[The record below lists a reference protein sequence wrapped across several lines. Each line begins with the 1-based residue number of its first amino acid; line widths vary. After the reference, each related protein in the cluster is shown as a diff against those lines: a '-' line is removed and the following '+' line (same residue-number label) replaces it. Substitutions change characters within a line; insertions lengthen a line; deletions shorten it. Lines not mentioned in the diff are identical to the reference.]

1 MNRIKTMSSAK
12 DSIGRGLDRRL
23 FLESAGLGAL
33 FFAADLPALGTFH
46 PEPMQSSV
54 PTPFEAAADAG
65 TIYSEIQKLAD
76 QCRYPLSFLEQ
87 ANASVEEYRRTARE
101 KVLELFHYAP
111 PAVAPPPEVVGRWE
125 HSDYIQEKILFST
138 APWFRVPAYLLIPKG
153 RRGRRPAIVDLHSHG
168 GMFVFGRE
176 KVMPMPDGEHP
187 AVTLYRQQN
196 YEGRSTSLELCRRG
210 YVVISI
216 DAFYFGERRTHFQ
229 DDLEKHGPDRSQYSV
244 RVVEELNR
252 HASQGEGILAR
263 SLIWAGATWQ
273 GIVHWDD
280 IRTVDFLVTRP
291 EVDPTRIGC
300 LGISMGGDRT
310 DYLAGLDDRIQCA
323 VSVGWMSTLRPMI
336 RKHVATHSF
345 VHFLPGLARFLDMPD
360 VIACRAPKPLMV
372 QQCSRD
378 ELYPLEG
385 MKEAVEKIAAIYRKS
400 GGTARF
406 EGRFYDEPHIFSL
419 KMQEEAFEWMDR
431 WLQP

>member
-1 MNRIKTMSSAK
+1 MSRGKKVNEAK
-12 DSIGRGLDRRL
+12 DLIGRGVDRRS
-23 FLESAGLGAL
+23 FLESAGLGA
-33 FFAADLPALGTFH
+33 FFLTSDFRALGRPH
-46 PEPMQSSV
+46 PEPRQSGA
-54 PTPFEAAADAG
+54 PAPFQADADAG
-65 TIYSEIQKLAD
+65 TIYSEVQKLAD
-76 QCRYPLSFLEQ
+76 QCRYPLSFLERSDS
-87 ANASVEEYRRTARE
+87 SVDEYRRVARE

-111 PAVAPPPEVVGRWE
+111 PAVAPAPEVVGRWE

-153 RRGRRPAIVDLHSHG
+153 RRGQRPGIVDLHSHG
-168 GMFVFGRE
+168 GMFVFGKE
-176 KVMPMPDGEHP
+176 KVMPMPDGDHP
-187 AVTLYRQQN
+187 AIAAYREHN
-196 YEGRSTSLELCRRG
+196 YEGRSTSLALCRRG

-216 DAFYFGERRTHFQ
+216 DAFYFGERRTLFQ
-229 DDLEKHGPDRSQYSV
+229 EDVEKHGPDRSRYSV
-244 RVVEELNR
+244 GVVEELNQ
-252 HASQGEGILAR
+252 HASQGEGVLAR
-263 SLIWAGATWQ
+263 SLIWAGATWP

-280 IRTVDFLVTRP
+280 IRTVDYLLTRP
-291 EVDPTRIGC
+291 EVDPIRIGC

-345 VHFLPGLARFLDMPD
+345 VHFLPGLARFLDLPD

-378 ELYPLEG
+378 ELYPREG

-400 GGTARF
+400 GATARF
-406 EGRFYDEPHIFSL
+406 EGRFYDEPHIFSR